1 MLESDGPINNA
12 GCHTTHFFSIV
23 PAITTADVRRWPAHR
38 YMFLEHD
45 EHKYIFKI
53 IFICN
58 LNKKTISTIGCGT
71 PTSLLIEASLLPDVS
86 RNNCFLHILFVTSV
100 VIPQTDSNY
109 SCWATSNLVPRGY
122 VERGLL
128 HFTWLLAM
136 FRNAGDSDFRMTSV
150 AETIRFSKATVQI
163 QQFKD
168 ER

>member
-1 MLESDGPINNA
+1 MLVA
-12 GCHTTHFFSIV
+12 TQLTFFNRSCDHDSWCTQV
-23 PAITTADVRRWPAHR
+23 TST

-45 EHKYIFKI
+45 ENKYMFKI

-71 PTSLLIEASLLPDVS
+71 PTSLLIEASLLPDVR
-86 RNNCFLHILFVTSV
+86 RNNYFLHILFVTSV

-136 FRNAGDSDFRMTSV
+136 FRNAGDSDSV
-150 AETIRFSKATVQI
+150 SEWLPSASPKPETIRFSKATVQI